1 MKDITP
7 MELVDRLRLNLRDA
21 AIGVGETD
29 FGLLLEKGFLNSVL
43 AFETAVRDGDASDRP
58 EMISPPLPKEDG
70 TKGSRSRDLGGSPEP
85 HSSNRR
91 RTDDRGQDLGLLDT
105 DIDETARR
113 IEARELSP
121 IELVDAALSR
131 IGERNDFIN
140 AFQLV
145 MADAA
150 RLEAEAAQRDI
161 TASGPK
167 SPLHGIPV
175 AVKDIFD
182 IEGLPTRAGS
192 LILGAVPAKKDSHA
206 VSRLKNA
213 GAIIVGKTSLPE
225 FSFSPGS
232 NNDHFGATRN
242 PLDPERDSGG
252 SSAGSAAAVADG
264 MALGALGSDSGG
276 STRIPASFCGLVG
289 LKPAWSWSSLGGTAG
304 LSWSLDTLGIL
315 SKSVRDA
322 LLIASVLDESETW
335 KRDVHGLPSVSGLC
349 IGAIRGEGRGRA
361 LADPDVL
368 KAWEQGLSSLREAGA
383 TIVDIEM
390 EELPQLRAVNGAI
403 LAMEAAA
410 LHREMQSKHLDKYG
424 EFARLGLLVGWAY
437 GPTDYLRARQLLGR
451 LRAKALSRF
460 ESIDLLCSPTMTSE
474 ATLLGRPPKITLTAP
489 FNALGWPAISIPGGR
504 GETGLPVGFQLV
516 ARPGDEASMLAAAF
530 AVESGWLC

>member
-1 MKDITP
+1 MKDMTP

-58 EMISPPLPKEDG
+58 EMLSPPVTRVVG
-70 TKGSRSRDLGGSPEP
+70 TMDPRSRKLSDSPGP
-85 HSSNRR
+85 NFSNRR
-91 RTDDRGQDLGLLDT
+91 MADERGQDLGLLGT
-105 DIDETARR
+105 DITETAKR
-113 IEARELSP
+113 IAARELSP
-121 IELVDAALSR
+121 IELVDAALAR

-140 AFQLV
+140 AFQFV
-145 MADAA
+145 RADAA
-150 RLEAEAAQRDI
+150 RFEAEAVQRDI
-161 TASGPK
+161 AVSGPK
-167 SPLHGIPV
+167 SPLQGIPV

-192 LILGAVPAKKDSHA
+192 LILGSAPAKEDSPA
-206 VSRLKNA
+206 VSRLKKA

-304 LSWSLDTLGIL
+304 LSWSLDTLGVL

-322 LLIASVLDESETW
+322 LLVASVLDENEVW
-335 KRDVHGLPSVSGLC
+335 QRGLRGLPSVSGLR

-368 KAWEQGLSSLREAGA
+368 KAWEQGLSFLMEAGA

-451 LRAKALSRF
+451 LRAKVLSRF
-460 ESIDLLCSPTMTSE
+460 ESLDLLCSPTMTSE

-489 FNALGWPAISIPGGR
+489 FNALGWPAISVPGGR
-504 GETGLPVGFQLV
+504 GETGLPVGLQLV
-516 ARPGDEASMLAAAF
+516 AMPGDEASMLASALL
-530 AVESGWLC
+530 VESGWLR